1 MNQKE
6 INNYY
11 RENNK
16 LLTKVIKG
24 ILYKKNK
31 KINIDIIINES
42 YIHVYNNI
50 DSINNE
56 DELQRMILNF
66 INKSII
72 WTNSKINKQ
81 ERLRSQTFHKS
92 VNDFEFNEFDTNSFD
107 QQDIELINKI
117 NIEKWYDDKQCLLQ
131 MYRQQ
136 ETDKVKQII
145 FDCFFN
151 KKITKGV
158 DLASHLKVNKD
169 YACKYIRTL
178 KNDIKE
184 FAQNEKNK

>member
-1 MNQKE
+1 MNQQE

-81 ERLRSQTFHKS
+81 ERL
-92 VNDFEFNEFDTNSFD
+92 NDFEFNEFEGDNFD

-145 FDCFFN
+145 FDCFFI